1 MKKQPLFL
9 SSTFNGIDQIPARF
23 IVKVDSRKSPNNND
37 HWVRLSVFTIKNR
50 PKTKIW
56 KKCQH
61 FLCPYEGGCVGQAP
75 TPADLSHSIIFIA
88 DAQDPTNND
97 HWVRPLRQ
105 HHIILYDVNN
115 IIIWYN
121 CLNYIVSLY
130 YINAVLG
137 SQVWSWSRAK
147 QRSPL
152 ARDPSTACFP
162 QRAIKSDIRQH
173 IGLP

>member
-1 MKKQPLFL
+1 MQHI
-9 SSTFNGIDQIPARF
+9 TFPDKLTETQIIMTTGYACRYSQSKTNQKLKFEKTPAFPMSLWRGLCGSGAHTRWF
-23 IVKVDSRKSPNNND
+23 VALNYD
-37 HWVRLSVFTIKNR
+37 HWVRL
-50 PKTKIW
+50 
-56 KKCQH
+56 
-61 FLCPYEGGCVGQAP
+61 
-75 TPADLSHSIIFIA
+75 
-88 DAQDPTNND
+88 
-97 HWVRPLRQ
+97 LRQ